1 MRCIKFAFFFG
12 SVNREFFKEVFIN
25 TADKV
30 FFFAKRFMADFIY
43 FIDNL
48 FYIIRRQIT
57 GGKCTL
63 NKAAAKLIA
72 ACGNAVQRCIKSN
85 IQLRRRCV
93 YNG

>member
-1 MRCIKFAFFFG
+1 M
-12 SVNREFFKEVFIN
+12 
-25 TADKV
+25 ADKV
-30 FFFAKRFMADFIY
+30 FFFAKRFMTDFIY
-43 FIDNL
+43 LIDNL

-85 IQLRRRCV
+85 I
-93 YNG
+93 